1 MKNTLGLAIVCCAS
15 MSMAL
20 IQAEDG
26 KIAPDKAKQLL
37 ASDSKIVLLDV
48 RTQAEY
54 VSGHIARAILLPYDE
69 ITATTAAKAI
79 PAKDATVIVY
89 CRSGRR
95 SAIAAAELKKL
106 GYSRVFDLGGIN
118 DWPYEVVK

>member
-1 MKNTLGLAIVCCAS
+1 

-20 IQAEDG
+20 VQAEGG

-54 VSGHIARAILLPYDE
+54 ASGHIARAILLPYDE

-79 PAKDATVIVY
+79 SAKDATVIVY